1 MTHGEI
7 KKPFDAT
14 VPPRRF
20 EYHPSCGD
28 HGLKQKSRSTAT
40 FSAQVPPRRFE
51 YHPSCGDH
59 GLKQKSRSTA
69 TFSAQVPPRRFEYHP
84 PVGTAALNK
93 KAAQLRLFLLR
104 CLHGD
109 SNSGLNLERVA
120 SWASRR
126 WRHSFLSGR
135 IVSFTCGGV
144 KHFRGFPME
153 RVGRK
158 PARLST
164 IRCGYFFLPN
174 FFLRMSSR
182 VGWPISCSS

>member
-1 MTHGEI
+1 MA
-7 KKPFDAT
+7 K
-14 VPPRRF
+14 
-20 EYHPSCGD
+20 S
-28 HGLKQKSRSTAT
+28 KSRLMQPCLHGDSNII
-40 FSAQVPPRRFE
+40 PP
-51 YHPSCGDH
+51 
-59 GLKQKSRSTA
+59 A
-69 TFSAQVPPRRFEYHP
+69 
-84 PVGTAALNK
+84 GTTALNK
-93 KAAQLRLFLLR
+93 KAAQRRLFLLRCLHGDSNTIPPAGTTALNKKAAQRRLFLLR